1 MTNETDKPGNISLID
16 TGYPREAPP
25 WAIQALKMLHN
36 LEVAL
41 GHLRP
46 AQAFSE
52 TSLNTL
58 AARSKAGGPVA
69 GALGS
74 SDDLQASPSQQNRP
88 AGEISSTVDSD
99 EGTDSSMMP
108 DANLTPEQVFDQIV
122 RKLHQAGF
130 QSETIVDLVNRHVGT
145 QETLAYCDL
154 AEVEESLR

>member
-1 MTNETDKPGNISLID
+1 MTNNTGKRGDNSPVD
-16 TGYPREAPP
+16 TGYPHDAPP

-36 LEVAL
+36 LEVTL

-58 AARSKAGGPVA
+58 AARSKVGGPLA
-69 GALGS
+69 GALS
-74 SDDLQASPSQQNRP
+74 SSEDLQESPGQQNTP
-88 AGEISSTVDSD
+88 ASNISPTIDSD
-99 EGTDSSMMP
+99 EGTDCSLVP

-130 QSETIVDLVNRHVGT
+130 QPKTIVALVNRHVGT
-145 QETLAYCDL
+145 RETLAYCDL